1 MPSQHLSLGRRIAR
15 QLRIAARFLIPRVE
29 PDVERRGPSPTGS
42 RSPHAER
49 RAQFK
54 SRMLPAVLLAAFT
67 SPAFA
72 AGTIYV
78 DSRRG
83 NDALDGTTATQVAA
97 RSGPVRTLSRAVR
110 SVGPG
115 DRIVLANN
123 GTPYLGGLALY
134 GLQQSGSPYLP
145 IEIIGNGCV
154 LTGAK
159 PIEPS
164 AWKLVDGDV
173 WRITP
178 SRKGWYQLV
187 LDGVAVVEVPC
198 PTDAAQRPDLAP
210 GSWCVF
216 EGAIYYRPAGE
227 RDPPEEPLAIAD
239 EQTGLSLV
247 AVEHIVIRDLTVR
260 HFRQDGVHLFDRC
273 RAVTLENV
281 VCEANGRAGIVVAG
295 TSSVLLRNVTCQSN
309 RVESLLVEDLG
320 VANAEE
326 STFDAEPTV
335 QPLPPSGS

>member
-1 MPSQHLSLGRRIAR
+1 MPNPRLSLGRRIAR

-29 PDVERRGPSPTGS
+29 PDVERRAITSTSSGS
-42 RSPHAER
+42 TRVGR
-49 RAQFK
+49 RVRVT
-54 SRMLPAVLLAAFT
+54 SRMLPAVLLAALS
-67 SPAFA
+67 SPALA

-83 NDALDGTTATQVAA
+83 NDALDGTTVTQVAA

-134 GLQQSGSPYLP
+134 GLQQSGSPALP

-164 AWKLVDGDV
+164 AWKMIDGDV

-187 LDGVAVVEVPC
+187 LDGVAVPETPC
-198 PTDAAQRPDLAP
+198 PADAATRPDLAP
-210 GSWCVF
+210 GSWCAF
-216 EGAIYYRPAGE
+216 SGAIYYHPAGE
-227 RDPPEEPLAIAD
+227 LDPPEEPLALAD

-247 AVEHIVIRDLTVR
+247 AVEHVVIRDLTVR

-273 RAVTLENV
+273 RDVTLENV
-281 VCEANGRAGIVVAG
+281 VCEANGRAGIVVGG
-295 TSSVLLRNVTCQSN
+295 TSNVVLRNVTCQAN
-309 RVESLLVEDLG
+309 RAESLLVEELG
-320 VANAEE
+320 VADAEE
-326 STFDAEPTV
+326 STFDVAPTV
-335 QPLPPSGS
+335 RPLGP